1 MKDFIPKDKHGIF
14 IDVHDTVRVDSNY
27 VAEFF
32 KKEHETL
39 VCDIE
44 KLISPSFGFSEK
56 FITLN
61 FERVTCRNIRNKKY
75 RAYYMTRDAF
85 VILAMSYGDDKIT
98 KIKDMYVKRFDEMES
113 ILKMLIEERKDFPLL
128 TDTIKILHEEP
139 RPYHFSG
146 EYEMLYT
153 VLLGKSTKRFR
164 QENGIAKWESIRPYL
179 NNEQIK
185 MLERLQLADVGLL
198 VAFPKYED
206 RMRYL
211 DRYKTMILEGEV

>member
-61 FERVTCRNIRNKKY
+61 FERVTCRDIRNKKY

-98 KIKDMYVKRFDEMES
+98 KIKDM
-113 ILKMLIEERKDFPLL
+113 
-128 TDTIKILHEEP
+128 
-139 RPYHFSG
+139 
-146 EYEMLYT
+146 
-153 VLLGKSTKRFR
+153 
-164 QENGIAKWESIRPYL
+164 
-179 NNEQIK
+179 
-185 MLERLQLADVGLL
+185 
-198 VAFPKYED
+198 
-206 RMRYL
+206 
-211 DRYKTMILEGEV
+211 